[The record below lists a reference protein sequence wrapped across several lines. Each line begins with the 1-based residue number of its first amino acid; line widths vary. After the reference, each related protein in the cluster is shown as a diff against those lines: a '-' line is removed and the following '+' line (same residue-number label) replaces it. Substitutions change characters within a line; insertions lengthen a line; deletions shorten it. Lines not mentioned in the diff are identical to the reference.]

1 MLFWGF
7 GVFRFAKTEKPLK
20 TRQNP
25 EIILLMIAAWDPDPG
40 ISRQHT
46 GPWRR
51 IAGEIYLYT

>member
-40 ISRQHT
+40 ISRQ
-46 GPWRR
+46 R
-51 IAGEIYLYT
+51 LF